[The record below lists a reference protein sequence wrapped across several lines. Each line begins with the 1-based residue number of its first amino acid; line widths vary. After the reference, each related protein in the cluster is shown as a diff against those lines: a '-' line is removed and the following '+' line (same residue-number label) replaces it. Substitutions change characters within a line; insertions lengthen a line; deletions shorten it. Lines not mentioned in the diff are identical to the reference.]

1 MRTGEVEEAIASE
14 GNDVNDSNNTNK
26 DPRTIEPKGPFPKQD
41 QPFPGD
47 EAKMNPLPDFGE
59 KTYQGSRKLEG
70 KVALITGADSGI
82 GRAVAL
88 AYAREGADI
97 AISYLS
103 EDEDAKETAR
113 VVEDAGRTALLL
125 PGDIRENFHCQSI
138 ISRTVSELGSL
149 DILVS
154 NAAFQSSYDRVV
166 NIPDEDWHRAIETN
180 LDAMFYL
187 TKAAIPHLPKGGAII
202 ITTSIQAQQP
212 SPSLLHYAV
221 TKGAQVTYT
230 KALAEDLIKDGVRVN
245 AVAPGPIW
253 TPLIVSTLPSDSYQT
268 FGEDTPLERAG
279 QPAELAPAYVF
290 LASSDS
296 TYITGETI
304 AVTGGNV
311 FT

>member
-1 MRTGEVEEAIASE
+1 M
-14 GNDVNDSNNTNK
+14 NTK
-26 DPRTIEPKGPFPKQD
+26 KTDPRSIEPQGPFPEQD
-41 QPFPGD
+41 QQYPGT
-47 EAKMNPLPDFGE
+47 EAGMTPLPDFGE
-59 KTYQGSRKLEG
+59 ESYTGSGKLQG

-88 AYAREGADI
+88 AYAREGADV

-103 EDEDAKETAR
+103 EDDDAEETAR
-113 VVEDAGRTALLL
+113 VVRESGRKALVL
-125 PGDIRENFHCQSI
+125 PGDIREKSHCELLL
-138 ISRTVSELGSL
+138 SRTVSELGKL

-154 NAAFQSSYDRVV
+154 NAAFQSTYERVE

-187 TKAAIPHLPKGGAII
+187 TKAAIPHLQTGGAVI

-212 SPSLLHYAV
+212 SSALLHYAT
-221 TKGAQVTYT
+221 TKAAQVAYT
-230 KALAEDLIKDGVRVN
+230 KALAQDLIKNGVRVN

-253 TPLIVSTLPSDSYQT
+253 TPLIVSTMDAGMYES
-268 FGEDTPLERAG
+268 FGQDTLLGRAG
-279 QPAELAPAYVF
+279 QPAELAPTYVF
-290 LASSDS
+290 LASDDS